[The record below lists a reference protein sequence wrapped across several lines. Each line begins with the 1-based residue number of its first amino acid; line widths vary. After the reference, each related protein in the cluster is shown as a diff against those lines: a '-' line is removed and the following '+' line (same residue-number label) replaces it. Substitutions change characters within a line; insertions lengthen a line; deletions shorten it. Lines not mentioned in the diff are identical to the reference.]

1 MTSVLDFPF
10 LKTVSDEWVTGGK
23 HQLQV
28 QRCLVVEFGWIL
40 QKRQEFKAS
49 LGALMRKTRY

>member
-40 QKRQEFKAS
+40 QKRQTHF
-49 LGALMRKTRY
+49 